1 MPDKVTE
8 VNHDVRTD
16 VNGSV
21 GTLGKLKAG
30 QVGAKVDVEAKN
42 LFEKY
47 PNTDRILIAQMMSAT
62 YCDMIRDSK
71 TLKDSER
78 LRLWSE
84 FSDRIFKYE
93 NPTTNPPSPKSPH
106 KGAAD
111 KGPITVNNSPGT
123 AVSVGQKGG
132 ITAGVVNIGVLER
145 NLTDKQAEVFADFYE
160 HLPEEFRLELYAAQ
174 GDESSRF
181 MALIRGA
188 LNLRRKTLIPWSQSL
203 MLDSRQ
209 HKGLFVYTHPGQSAS
224 IRQLCADLL
233 SAQLHVDCYEES
245 SEPRNSIT
253 IYVGESENENTTA
266 AAPTFN
272 QNISGSNNVGI
283 QAEQINI
290 GVNGRLLS
298 NERYTT
304 FVTRLRALE
313 KGTAYLIIHEPITKE
328 MNAFGGQLQSA
339 FRDAGWNL
347 PAATRDISSDSRLVV
362 TNSEVA
368 HNTPDGLHCV
378 PDGSALSSQ
387 IMEALTN
394 VGIQCSSSIAAVYPT
409 PIPQPTI
416 TLFLG
421 RSLEY

>member
-93 NPTTNPPSPKSPH
+93 NPTPNTPSPKYPH
-106 KGAAD
+106 KGGAAD
-111 KGPITVNNSPGT
+111 VGPITVNNSPGT
-123 AVSVGQKGG
+123 AVSIGQKGG
-132 ITAGVVNIGVLER
+132 ITAGVVNIGGTER
-145 NLTDKQAEVFADFYE
+145 NLTDKQAEVFAGFYE
-160 HLPEEFRLELYAAQ
+160 HLAEEFRLELYAAQ

-181 MALIRGA
+181 TALLRGA
-188 LNLRRKTLIPWSQSL
+188 LNLRRKTFIPWSQSIL
-203 MLDSRQ
+203 LESRQ
-209 HKGLFVYTHPGQSAS
+209 HKGLFVYTHAGQFDS

-233 SAQLHVDCYEES
+233 SAQLGVDCYEES
-245 SEPRNSIT
+245 TQPSNSIT
-253 IYVGESENENTTA
+253 IYVGESENGNTGA

-272 QNISGSNNVGI
+272 QRRVAQPLIS
-283 QAEQINI
+283 
-290 GVNGRLLS
+290 
-298 NERYTT
+298 
-304 FVTRLRALE
+304 
-313 KGTAYLIIHEPITKE
+313 
-328 MNAFGGQLQSA
+328 
-339 FRDAGWNL
+339 
-347 PAATRDISSDSRLVV
+347 
-362 TNSEVA
+362 
-368 HNTPDGLHCV
+368 
-378 PDGSALSSQ
+378 
-387 IMEALTN
+387 
-394 VGIQCSSSIAAVYPT
+394 PT
-409 PIPQPTI
+409 P
-416 TLFLG
+416 
-421 RSLEY
+421 R

>member
-1 MPDKVTE
+1 MGQGLRGGLREGVCGMRLIVLGVIAGAVLGLTSLIAQAQLRCPPMPDKVTE

-145 NLTDKQAEVFADFYE
+145 NLTDK
-160 HLPEEFRLELYAAQ
+160 
-174 GDESSRF
+174 
-181 MALIRGA
+181 
-188 LNLRRKTLIPWSQSL
+188 
-203 MLDSRQ
+203 
-209 HKGLFVYTHPGQSAS
+209 
-224 IRQLCADLL
+224 
-233 SAQLHVDCYEES
+233 
-245 SEPRNSIT
+245 
-253 IYVGESENENTTA
+253 
-266 AAPTFN
+266 
-272 QNISGSNNVGI
+272 
-283 QAEQINI
+283 
-290 GVNGRLLS
+290 
-298 NERYTT
+298 
-304 FVTRLRALE
+304 
-313 KGTAYLIIHEPITKE
+313 
-328 MNAFGGQLQSA
+328 
-339 FRDAGWNL
+339 
-347 PAATRDISSDSRLVV
+347 
-362 TNSEVA
+362 
-368 HNTPDGLHCV
+368 
-378 PDGSALSSQ
+378 
-387 IMEALTN
+387 
-394 VGIQCSSSIAAVYPT
+394 
-409 PIPQPTI
+409 
-416 TLFLG
+416 
-421 RSLEY
+421 